1 VISLPKV
8 TIQTIV
14 PELEA
19 NIKGLEY
26 LQEYNAVFGQ
36 AIRKGFSL
44 RNQIGQ
50 TTLKESS
57 LEKLICKE
65 LEARFWLSNSEAKN
79 AYNKADAVYSSQAEL
94 VNRYIED
101 NYHRIKGIKKS
112 IGKLRGKI
120 RKASFVGHTL
130 TVKSLTRKIHFKS
143 QHINKLLAKVERLKE
158 SSKSGKFTVTFGS
171 SKLFKA
177 QYNLEENGYS
187 SHEEWLEDWRNSR
200 SGRSF
205 FVGSK
210 NFHSGNQLVRYNPEL
225 ETLTITVSPS
235 LQTKYGTH
243 VVLHEIKFQREEQWL
258 TDAIKPTVIKSTRKG
273 KNGETKQTV
282 RNGSEQPATY
292 EIVDKDGKFYINAT
306 VNIQPAKIDSSL
318 EAGALGV
325 DFNPGSIDWTVVDR
339 HGNLKRHGSLKIN
352 VQDKRSKQTKD
363 IIGKAVAFL
372 VRIASNHGVPVVM
385 ENLDFTKK
393 KASMKEK
400 GAKYARMLSHLAYS
414 QFNQMIETRC
424 SRFDVELIKV
434 DPAYT
439 SIIGVTKYMKMYAL
453 SSGCAA
459 ALVIARRGQGRIEKV
474 PKSRSSYFRKPEDM
488 LKSGAWAKVAK
499 KSNTTGGFNRNKFY
513 FSGSH
518 KKVPTNCRMHGK
530 LRQTSIL
537 RQRRY
542 GIVQVLM
549 APHIRQKPRAIGFPP
564 LKQINA

>member
-1 VISLPKV
+1 MISLPKV

-26 LQEYNAVFGQ
+26 LDEYNAVFGQ

-44 RNQIGQ
+44 RNQIGK

-65 LEARFWLSNSEAKN
+65 LETRFGLSNSEAKN
-79 AYNKADAVYSSQAEL
+79 AYNKAEGVYSSQAEL
-94 VNRYIED
+94 VDTYIDD
-101 NYHRIKGIKKS
+101 NYNRIKGIRKS

-120 RKASFVGHTL
+120 KKASEMGHAL
-130 TVKSLTRKIHFKS
+130 AVKSLTRKIHFKS
-143 QHINKLLAKVERLKE
+143 QKLNKLLAKIERLKE
-158 SSKSGKFTVTFGS
+158 SKKSGKFTVTFGS

-177 QYNLEENGYS
+177 QYNLEQNGYS
-187 SHEEWLEDWRNSR
+187 SHKEWLEDWRKSR

-210 NFHSGNQLVRYNPEL
+210 NFTAGNQLVRYSPEL
-225 ETLTITVSPS
+225 ETLTITVSPC
-235 LQTKYGTH
+235 LQAKYGTH
-243 VVLHEIKFQREEQWL
+243 VVLYEITFQREEKWL

-273 KNGETKQTV
+273 KDGEKKETARQ
-282 RNGSEQPATY
+282 GSEQPVTY
-292 EIVDKDGKFYINAT
+292 EIVDKDGRFYINAT
-306 VNIQPAKIDSSL
+306 VNVQPAKKESSL

-339 HGNLKRHGSLKIN
+339 HGNLKRHGSIKIN
-352 VQDKRSKQTKD
+352 IQDKRSKQTKD
-363 IIGKAVAFL
+363 IIGKAVAEI
-372 VRIASNHGVPVVM
+372 VRIASNHGVPVVI
-385 ENLDFTKK
+385 EDLDFAKK
-393 KASMKEK
+393 KASMIEI
-400 GAKYARMLSHLAYS
+400 GAKYARMLSNMAYS

-424 SRFDVELIKV
+424 SRFGVELILV

-459 ALVIARRGQGRIEKV
+459 ALVIARRGQGRLEKV
-474 PKSRSSYFRKPEDM
+474 PSSLRSYFRKPEDM
-488 LKSGAWAKVAK
+488 LRSGAWSQVAK
-499 KSNTTGGFNRNKFY
+499 KSNTIGGFNRNKFY

-530 LRQTSIL
+530 LRQTSTFRL
-537 RQRRY
+537 RKY
-542 GIVQVLM
+542 SIVQVLE
-549 APHIRQKPRAIGFPP
+549 APHIRQKPRAIGFPA
-564 LKQINA
+564 LKHINA